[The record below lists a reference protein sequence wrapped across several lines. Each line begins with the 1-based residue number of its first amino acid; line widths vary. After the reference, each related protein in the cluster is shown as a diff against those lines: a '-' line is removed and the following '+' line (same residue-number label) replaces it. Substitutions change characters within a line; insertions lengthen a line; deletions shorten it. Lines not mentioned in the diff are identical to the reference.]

1 MRLNVSIDIPL
12 FFKPLTIQPVFS
24 LLYCGNILSF
34 FAGIRIECLRRIL
47 SRAVFISFPF
57 AVSSKETFAK
67 DRDGIQR
74 NFQMVLQYTNN
85 VYFVSK
91 SDNEKRFEESSQCIL

>member
-12 FFKPLTIQPVFS
+12 FFKPLTIPPVFS

-74 NFQMVLQYTNN
+74 NFQMVLQTMFISFPK
-85 VYFVSK
+85 VR
-91 SDNEKRFEESSQCIL
+91 NEKRFEESSQCIL